1 MVCNENGGRNWF
13 LLRGVRLPLE
23 TPPPGAPW
31 ARMVGAG
38 GLEPDP
44 PRGLGTSSPPV
55 LRLLQT
61 PPRGNPTLWD
71 WKLLQ
76 VVFQSCWPSRCG
88 NYAVTPPPRSFSCSP
103 GIHTPVSKNRA
114 GRLGSSPWEG
124 GWLQTQGGAPR
135 LGKAS
140 GQETQEDVGA
150 QFSPEAAGPLDPDT
164 IPCPAWA
171 GLALLGRQT
180 RVLLR
185 FPSAAMLTTGA
196 GVLLPKIEPGRKE
209 VARPNSRC
217 EQKC

>member
-1 MVCNENGGRNWF
+1 MKAFDTSDQSSSVSAFPGTYDT
-13 LLRGVRLPLE
+13 LLMGFIP
-23 TPPPGAPW
+23 
-31 ARMVGAG
+31 
-38 GLEPDP
+38 
-44 PRGLGTSSPPV
+44 
-55 LRLLQT
+55 
-61 PPRGNPTLWD
+61 
-71 WKLLQ
+71 
-76 VVFQSCWPSRCG
+76 FFPS
-88 NYAVTPPPRSFSCSP
+88 
-103 GIHTPVSKNRA
+103 
-114 GRLGSSPWEG
+114 
-124 GWLQTQGGAPR
+124 
-135 LGKAS
+135 S

-150 QFSPEAAGPLDPDT
+150 QFSPEAAGPLDPNT

>member
-1 MVCNENGGRNWF
+1 MVFGY
-13 LLRGVRLPLE
+13 LLKHH
-23 TPPPGAPW
+23 PPGASW
-31 ARMVGAG
+31 ARMIGAG

-140 GQETQEDVGA
+140 GQETQEEEIHTEKKYK
-150 QFSPEAAGPLDPDT
+150 S
-164 IPCPAWA
+164 
-171 GLALLGRQT
+171 
-180 RVLLR
+180 
-185 FPSAAMLTTGA
+185 TGHPN
-196 GVLLPKIEPGRKE
+196 PKIVSGFFFPPILNLKYIWLSG
-209 VARPNSRC
+209 N
-217 EQKC
+217 